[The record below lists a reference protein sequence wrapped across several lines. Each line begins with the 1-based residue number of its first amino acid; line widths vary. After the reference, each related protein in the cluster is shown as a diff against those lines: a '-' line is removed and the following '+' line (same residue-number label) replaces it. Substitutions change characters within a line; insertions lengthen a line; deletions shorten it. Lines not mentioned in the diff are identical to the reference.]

1 MKKREKLN
9 KTFVDGIP
17 FADKGQVFYWDAD
30 LLGFG
35 LYVGTQSKSW
45 FVEKRINNKTKR
57 VALGKYPTL
66 TAAQARAEAMKQ
78 LNKMAGGIDP
88 VKEKRENKVKAVT
101 LGEVFTEFLNSRTLK
116 PKTVRDYTGVM
127 NNIYPDWQKLPITDI
142 SRDAV
147 ERRHN
152 KVGTER
158 GKAYANLGARTL
170 RSVLN
175 YASAKYETGKGLS
188 ILPENPIKRISQTRS
203 WYKVKPR
210 TGHLK
215 AHQLKAWF
223 DAVLG
228 IDNDTIRDYLLF
240 VLLTGCR
247 KAEAGKLQ
255 WSDIDL
261 TDRSY
266 LLRDPKNH
274 RPMQLPLSDY
284 LADMLTKRKA
294 NSTSLFVFPGDGAS
308 GYLVEPKRQIAK
320 IIAQTEMTFTM
331 HDLRRTFVT
340 IAESLD
346 ISAYSVKALVNHKQ
360 GDDVTSGYIQL
371 NVERLR
377 QPMQTITDFMLKS
390 AGVRPVSNVT
400 PIHKAGGNGTPL
412 TTQLA

>member
-1 MKKREKLN
+1 MILN
-9 KTFVDGIP
+9 KTVVDALP
-17 FADKGQVFYWDAD
+17 CPEKGQKFYWDEK
-30 LLGFG
+30 LPGFG
-35 LYVGTQSKSW
+35 LYIGKKAKTWCVQQ
-45 FVEKRINNKTKR
+45 RIGNKTKR
-57 VALGKYPTL
+57 VVLGKYPTM
-66 TAAQARAEAMKQ
+66 TAEQARNTAKKRIGELAE
-78 LNKMAGGIDP
+78 GIDP
-88 VKEKRENKVKAVT
+88 TKEKRESRVKAIT
-101 LGEVFTEFLNSRTLK
+101 LGEVFIEFLKSRTLK
-116 PKTVRDYTGVM
+116 PKTILDYTGVM
-127 NNIYPDWQKLPITDI
+127 NNIYPDWQKLSITDI

-147 ERRHN
+147 ERRHI

-158 GKAYANLGARTL
+158 GHAYANLGARTL

-175 YASAKYETGKGLS
+175 YASAKYETGNGLS

-223 DAVLG
+223 GAVLC

-240 VLLTGCR
+240 VILTGCR
-247 KAEAGKLQ
+247 KAEAAKLQ
-255 WSDIDL
+255 WADVDL

-266 LLRDPKNH
+266 ILRDPKNG

-284 LADMLTKRKA
+284 LVDMLTQCKA
-294 NSTSLFVFPGDGAS
+294 NSASPFVFPGDGKS

-320 IIAQTEMTFTM
+320 VIEQTALPFTM

-346 ISAYSVKALVNHKQ
+346 ISAFSVKALVNHKQ

-390 AGVRPVSNVT
+390 AG
-400 PIHKAGGNGTPL
+400 IKAADIVEFSQAVKRGRLRGDDEI
-412 TTQLA
+412 